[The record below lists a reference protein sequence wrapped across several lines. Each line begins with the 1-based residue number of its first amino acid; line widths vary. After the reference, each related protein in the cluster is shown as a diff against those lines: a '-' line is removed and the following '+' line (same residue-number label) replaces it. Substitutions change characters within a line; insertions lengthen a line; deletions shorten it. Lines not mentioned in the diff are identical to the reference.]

1 MNPLDVASWFSCS
14 GAPVGDIRA
23 KLQEYGAGKKYT
35 LHIGTDTQPHHDST
49 TLITT
54 ICFREDG
61 KGALVF
67 YQKRK
72 ICVFNNVLERLL
84 HEAVISLEVADS
96 VKEYTSLVPTIHA
109 DVNSKETALSNR
121 IADAIIGMIRG
132 MGYPVLIKPEAWA
145 SDIADMYTR

>member
-1 MNPLDVASWFSCS
+1 MNALDAAPWYTCS
-14 GAPVGDIRA
+14 GSPVEDIRT
-23 KLQEYGAGKKYT
+23 KLQQYGGDKKYT
-35 LHIGTDTQPHHDST
+35 LHIGTDTQPRHDST

-54 ICFREDG
+54 ICFREQG

-72 ICVFNNVLERLL
+72 INVFNNVLERLL
-84 HEAVISLEVADS
+84 HEAVISLEVAES
-96 VKEYTSLVPTIHA
+96 VKKHTSLVPTIHA
-109 DVNSKETALSNR
+109 DVNSKENTLSNR
-121 IADAIIGMIRG
+121 VADAIMGMIKG

>member
-1 MNPLDVASWFSCS
+1 MNPLDAAPWYSCS
-14 GAPVGDIRA
+14 GRPIDDMRD
-23 KLQEYGAGKKYT
+23 KLVEYGAGKKYS

-72 ICVFNNVLERLL
+72 ISVFNNVLERLL
-84 HEAVISLEVADS
+84 HEAVISLEVAES
-96 VKEYTSLVPTIHA
+96 VKEHTSLIPTIHA
-109 DVNSKETALSNR
+109 DINSKESALSNR
-121 IADAIIGMIRG
+121 VADAIMGMIKG

>member
-1 MNPLDVASWFSCS
+1 MNPLDAAPWFSCS
-14 GAPVGDIRA
+14 GTPVQDMRM
-23 KLQEYGAGKKYT
+23 KLQEYGAGKKYS

-72 ICVFNNVLERLL
+72 INVFSNVLERLL
-84 HEAVISLEVADS
+84 HEAVISLEVAES
-96 VKEYTSLVPTIHA
+96 VKKHTSLIPTIHA
-109 DVNSKETALSNR
+109 DINSKESALSNR
-121 IADAIIGMIRG
+121 VADAIMGMIKG

>member
-1 MNPLDVASWFSCS
+1 MSGLDSAPWYTCS
-14 GAPVGDIRA
+14 GKPVDDMGSHI
-23 KLQEYGAGKKYT
+23 EHYGKDKKYT

-54 ICFREDG
+54 ICFREQG

-67 YQKRK
+67 YQRRK
-72 ICVFNNVLERLL
+72 INVFNNVLERLL
-84 HEAVISLEVADS
+84 HEAVISLEVAES
-96 VKEYTSLVPTIHA
+96 VKEHTSLIPTIHA
-109 DVNSKETALSNR
+109 DVNSKENTLSNR
-121 IADAIIGMIRG
+121 VADAIMGMIKG